1 MNKVKKVG
9 VVSLGCMKN
18 LVDSEN
24 ILGLFDR
31 NGYEITNDPRDADV
45 ILINTCG
52 FIESSK
58 KESIENILEMLE
70 YGKKVVVTGCLAE
83 RYLEDL
89 KKEIPEVDLYI
100 PIREYSHFNE
110 KFFVLDKDV
119 DPSLGVDDEYRIV
132 STGPYSAYLKIG
144 EGCDN
149 RCSYCAIP
157 LIRGGFVSRDYD
169 AIIKEAKDLRDNG
182 IKEIIVLE
190 QDTTKYGIDFKDKN
204 INIVTLLKGLL
215 EIEGLEYIRLLYLYP
230 DEISDEL
237 IELMGKEK
245 RLTPYFDVPIQHSE
259 SHILKDMYRRGD
271 KEFLL
276 SLFKKIREKV
286 PNAVLRTTVMVGF
299 PGEKEEDVDNLI
311 EFMKEVKFDH
321 LGAFT
326 YSQEENTPA
335 ASFPNQVK
343 EEDKKARLAKVMKA
357 QQKISYSLTK
367 KHLGEVMEGLVI
379 GQDEHGN
386 YLLRSYWNA
395 PDDVDGKIFFTSNKE
410 LHNGDIVKVK
420 ITSNFV
426 YDLMGELMDE

>member
-1 MNKVKKVG
+1 MKKVG
-9 VVSLGCMKN
+9 IVSLGCMKN

-31 NGYEITNDPRDADV
+31 NGYEITNDPRDADIIV
-45 ILINTCG
+45 INTCG

-58 KESIENILEMLE
+58 KESIENILEMIQ

-110 KFFVLDKDV
+110 KLFVLDKDI
-119 DPSLGVDDEYRIV
+119 DPNIGVDDEYRIV

-157 LIRGGFVSRDYD
+157 IIRGGFVSRDYD
-169 AIIKEAKDLRDNG
+169 AIIKEAQDLADNG
-182 IKEIIVLE
+182 IKEVIVLE
-190 QDTTKYGIDFKDKN
+190 QDTTKYGIDFKDKKV
-204 INIVTLLKGLL
+204 NIVDLLYGLL
-215 EIEGLEYIRLLYLYP
+215 EIKGLEYIRLLYLYP
-230 DEISDEL
+230 DEITDEL

-259 SHILKDMYRRGD
+259 THILKDMYRRGD
-271 KEFLL
+271 KEFLI
-276 SLFKKIREKV
+276 SLFNKIRAKV
-286 PNAVLRTTVMVGF
+286 PNAILRTTVMVGF
-299 PGEKEEDVDNLI
+299 PGESEEDVDKLIDFMNL
-311 EFMKEVKFDH
+311 VKFDH

-326 YSQEENTPA
+326 YSQEEGTPA
-335 ASFPNQVK
+335 ASFDNQIDEEVK
-343 EEDKKARLAKVMKA
+343 KKRLARVMKA
-357 QQKISYSLTK
+357 QQKISYSLNK
-367 KHLGEVMEGLVI
+367 KHVNEVMEGLVI
-379 GQDEHGN
+379 GRDEHGN

-395 PDDVDGKIFFTSNKE
+395 PDDVDGKIFFTSNKK
-410 LHNGDIVKVK
+410 LSNGDIVKVK
-420 ITSNFV
+420 ITGAFV
-426 YDLMGELMDE
+426 YDLMGEHYEN